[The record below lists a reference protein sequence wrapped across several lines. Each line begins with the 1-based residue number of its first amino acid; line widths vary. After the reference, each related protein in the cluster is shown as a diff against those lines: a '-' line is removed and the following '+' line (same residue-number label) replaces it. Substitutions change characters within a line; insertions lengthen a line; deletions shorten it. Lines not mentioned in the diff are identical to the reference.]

1 VPRPAIPP
9 VPVPAED
16 EDLPGLRQRDHAH
29 YVLVGNPGLD
39 RYCGRMAQVVVYG
52 RRQSLDQ
59 RRNVLSEAIHAA
71 IMSALDYPP
80 EKKFQ
85 RFMPLDESDFIYPAD
100 RGADY
105 TIIEIS
111 LFEGRTDAAKRAL
124 IAELFTRVEAQAGI
138 SPHSLEI
145 TITETP
151 KVNWGIRGQN
161 AADLTLNYRVEV

>member
-1 VPRPAIPP
+1 
-9 VPVPAED
+9 
-16 EDLPGLRQRDHAH
+16 
-29 YVLVGNPGLD
+29 
-39 RYCGRMAQVVVYG
+39 MAQVVVYG

-59 RRNVLSEAIHAA
+59 RRKVLSEAIHAA

-80 EKKFQ
+80 EKRFQ
-85 RFMPLDESDFIYPAD
+85 RFIPLDEPDFIYPAD
-100 RGADY
+100 RGTDY

-111 LFEGRTDAAKRAL
+111 MFEGRTDAAKRAL

-161 AADLTLNYRVEV
+161 ATDLTLNYRVEV

>member
-1 VPRPAIPP
+1 
-9 VPVPAED
+9 
-16 EDLPGLRQRDHAH
+16 
-29 YVLVGNPGLD
+29 
-39 RYCGRMAQVVVYG
+39 MAQVVVYG

-85 RFMPLDESDFIYPAD
+85 RFVPLDEPDFIYPAD
-100 RGADY
+100 RGTDY

-111 LFEGRTDAAKRAL
+111 MFEGRTDAAKRAL
-124 IAELFTRVEAQAGI
+124 IAELFTRVEAGAGI

-151 KVNWGIRGQN
+151 RVNWGIRGQN

>member
-1 VPRPAIPP
+1 
-9 VPVPAED
+9 
-16 EDLPGLRQRDHAH
+16 
-29 YVLVGNPGLD
+29 
-39 RYCGRMAQVVVYG
+39 MAQVVVYG
-52 RRQSLDQ
+52 QRESLDQ
-59 RRNVLSEAIHAA
+59 HRSVLSEAIHAA
-71 IMSALDYPP
+71 IMTALEYPP

-85 RFMPLDESDFIYPAD
+85 RFIALDESDFIYPAD

-105 TIIEIS
+105 TVIEVS
-111 LFEGRTDAAKRAL
+111 MFEGRTDAAKRAL

-151 KVNWGIRGQN
+151 RVNWGIRGRN

>member
-1 VPRPAIPP
+1 
-9 VPVPAED
+9 
-16 EDLPGLRQRDHAH
+16 
-29 YVLVGNPGLD
+29 
-39 RYCGRMAQVVVYG
+39 MYG
-52 RRQSLDQ
+52 RRESLNQ
-59 RRNVLSEAIHAA
+59 CRSALSEAIHAA
-71 IMSALDYPP
+71 IMSALEYPP

-85 RFMPLDESDFIYPAD
+85 RFVALDESDFIYPPD

-111 LFEGRTDAAKRAL
+111 MFEGRTDAARRAL

-151 KVNWGIRGQN
+151 RVNWGIRGQN
-161 AADLTLNYRVEV
+161 AADLTLNYRIEV

>member
-1 VPRPAIPP
+1 
-9 VPVPAED
+9 
-16 EDLPGLRQRDHAH
+16 
-29 YVLVGNPGLD
+29 
-39 RYCGRMAQVVVYG
+39 MAQVVVYG
-52 RRQSLDQ
+52 RRRSLDQ
-59 RRNVLSEAIHAA
+59 RRNALSEAIHAA

-85 RFMPLDESDFIYPAD
+85 RFIALDEPDFIYPAD

-111 LFEGRTDAAKRAL
+111 MFEGRTDAAKRTL
-124 IAELFTRVEAQAGI
+124 ISELFTRVEAQAGI

-161 AADLTLNYRVEV
+161 AADLMLNYRVEV

>member
-1 VPRPAIPP
+1 
-9 VPVPAED
+9 
-16 EDLPGLRQRDHAH
+16 
-29 YVLVGNPGLD
+29 
-39 RYCGRMAQVVVYG
+39 MAQVVVYG
-52 RRQSLDQ
+52 RRESLDQ
-59 RRNVLSEAIHAA
+59 RRSVLSEAIHAA
-71 IMSALDYPP
+71 IMSALEYPP

-85 RFMPLDESDFIYPAD
+85 RFIPLDDSDFIYPED

-111 LFEGRTDAAKRAL
+111 MFEGRTDAAKRAL
-124 IAELFTRVEAQAGI
+124 ILELFTRVEAQAGI

-145 TITETP
+145 TLTETP

>member
-1 VPRPAIPP
+1 
-9 VPVPAED
+9 
-16 EDLPGLRQRDHAH
+16 
-29 YVLVGNPGLD
+29 
-39 RYCGRMAQVVVYG
+39 MAQVVVYG
-52 RRQSLDQ
+52 RRESLNQ
-59 RRNVLSEAIHAA
+59 CRSALSEAIHAA
-71 IMSALDYPP
+71 IMSALEYPP

-85 RFMPLDESDFIYPAD
+85 RFVALDESDFIYPPD

-111 LFEGRTDAAKRAL
+111 MFEGRTDAARRAL

-151 KVNWGIRGQN
+151 RVNWGIRGQN
-161 AADLTLNYRVEV
+161 AADLTLNYRIEV

>member
-1 VPRPAIPP
+1 
-9 VPVPAED
+9 
-16 EDLPGLRQRDHAH
+16 
-29 YVLVGNPGLD
+29 
-39 RYCGRMAQVVVYG
+39 MAQVVVYG

-59 RRNVLSEAIHAA
+59 RRSVLSEAIHAA

-80 EKKFQ
+80 EKRFQ
-85 RFMPLDESDFIYPAD
+85 RFIPLDEPDFIYPAD

-111 LFEGRTDAAKRAL
+111 MFEGRTDAAKRAL
-124 IAELFTRVEAQAGI
+124 IAELFTRVEAEAGI

-151 KVNWGIRGQN
+151 RVNWGIRGQN

>member
-1 VPRPAIPP
+1 
-9 VPVPAED
+9 
-16 EDLPGLRQRDHAH
+16 
-29 YVLVGNPGLD
+29 
-39 RYCGRMAQVVVYG
+39 MAQVVVYG
-52 RRQSLDQ
+52 RRESLDQ
-59 RRNVLSEAIHAA
+59 RRSVLSEAIHGA
-71 IMSALDYPP
+71 IMSALEYPP

-85 RFMPLDESDFIYPAD
+85 RFIALDQSDFIYPED

-111 LFEGRTDAAKRAL
+111 MFEGRTDAAKRAL
-124 IAELFTRVEAQAGI
+124 IVELFTRVEAEAGI

-161 AADLTLNYRVEV
+161 AADLALNYRVEV

>member
-1 VPRPAIPP
+1 
-9 VPVPAED
+9 
-16 EDLPGLRQRDHAH
+16 
-29 YVLVGNPGLD
+29 
-39 RYCGRMAQVVVYG
+39 MAQVVVYG
-52 RRQSLDQ
+52 RRESLE
-59 RRNVLSEAIHAA
+59 RRRTALSEAIHAA
-71 IMSALDYPP
+71 IMSALEYPP

-85 RFMPLDESDFIYPAD
+85 RFIALDEADFVYPAD

-111 LFEGRTDAAKRAL
+111 MFEGRTEAAKRAL

-138 SPHSLEI
+138 SPNRMEI

-161 AADLTLNYRVEV
+161 AADLTLNYRVSI

>member
-1 VPRPAIPP
+1 
-9 VPVPAED
+9 
-16 EDLPGLRQRDHAH
+16 
-29 YVLVGNPGLD
+29 
-39 RYCGRMAQVVVYG
+39 MAQVVIYG

-59 RRNVLSEAIHAA
+59 RRSALSEAIHAA

-80 EKKFQ
+80 EKRFQ
-85 RFMPLDESDFIYPAD
+85 RFIPLDEDDFIYPPD

-111 LFEGRTDAAKRAL
+111 MFEGRTDAAKRAL
-124 IAELFTRVEAQAGI
+124 IVELFTRVEAQAGI

-151 KVNWGIRGQN
+151 RVNWGIRGQN